1 MELVSRLIRAVSVKQ
16 AAWLGLVLA
25 GAVFAQSAPGNVDGA
40 ALERFDRAVAL
51 ADQNPQAAIRM
62 FEALTED
69 YPQWPEPYN
78 NLAVLYADR
87 GEEKKAEQAL
97 LAAMATHPSYA
108 LVHKNLEALY
118 ATMAGRAYRKALN
131 SDPAVPAPPKLRL
144 AERVGDATLTASSA
158 GTPISVVEKTPEATP
173 MPEPKPEPAPAAVK
187 VAAASVAPSEPQP
200 AESEPGAEARRAV
213 LSTVASWLEAWS
225 SQDVERYLSYY
236 GHHFVPGKGMTREHW
251 AAVRR
256 KRLAAPEFIEIDIQN
271 PQVTFDAA
279 DRVSVRFLQSYR
291 SNTFDGQT
299 IKTLRLSRGSDGW
312 KIVREETGG

>member
-1 MELVSRLIRAVSVKQ
+1 MELVSRLTRAVSVKH
-16 AAWLGLVLA
+16 AAWLGLILA

-40 ALERFDRAVAL
+40 ALKRFDRAVTL
-51 ADQNPQAAIRM
+51 ADQDPAAAIRM
-62 FEALTED
+62 FETLTED

-78 NLAVLYADR
+78 NLAVLYAER

-131 SDPAVPAPPKLRL
+131 NDAAGPAPPKLRL
-144 AERVGDATLTASSA
+144 AEQVGEATLTASA
-158 GTPISVVEKTPEATP
+158 AEMPVAAEEKAPDTAPR
-173 MPEPKPEPAPAAVK
+173 PEPRPAPVKVVAATAAPSQPKAAEPEPGV
-187 VAAASVAPSEPQP
+187 
-200 AESEPGAEARRAV
+200 EARRAV

-256 KRLAAPEFIEIDIQN
+256 KRLSAPEFIEINIRN
-271 PQVTFDAA
+271 PQVTFDAS
-279 DRVSVRFLQSYR
+279 DRASVRFLQSYR

-312 KIVREETGG
+312 KIVREDTGG